1 MTNSTLPFI
10 VTRLGNKAFAAK
22 NFDAAIK
29 HYSDAIKVNPHNH
42 VFFSNRRYV
51 KLNHQDLKFC
61 WKDIAFDC
69 WQNVFNSASYG
80 GIKDW
85 ENAVIDAKECI
96 RLDPTFIK
104 GYYRLALAMTEQKD
118 WDKALATIK
127 QGLAVDGNNPQLLK
141 QMQQVKL
148 AKNKA
153 SKKIAAPLKVPT
165 GGMESMASKELQE
178 LQAQYVQTSRE
189 VSIAHA
195 NISMAQREYKSNEI
209 TKAELEKVPDA
220 EESKMYR
227 SVGKMFLLSSRS
239 EVMEYLTKS
248 MENEKK
254 SEDELTLK
262 LDYLERKLQSQKQNI
277 EELVKAPSIAE

>member
-1 MTNSTLPFI
+1 
-10 VTRLGNKAFAAK
+10 
-22 NFDAAIK
+22 
-29 HYSDAIKVNPHNH
+29 
-42 VFFSNRRYV
+42 
-51 KLNHQDLKFC
+51 
-61 WKDIAFDC
+61 
-69 WQNVFNSASYG
+69 
-80 GIKDW
+80 
-85 ENAVIDAKECI
+85 
-96 RLDPTFIK
+96 
-104 GYYRLALAMTEQKD
+104 MTEQKD

>member
-178 LQAQYVQTSRE
+178 LQAQ
-189 VSIAHA
+189 
-195 NISMAQREYKSNEI
+195 
-209 TKAELEKVPDA
+209 
-220 EESKMYR
+220 
-227 SVGKMFLLSSRS
+227 
-239 EVMEYLTKS
+239 
-248 MENEKK
+248 
-254 SEDELTLK
+254 
-262 LDYLERKLQSQKQNI
+262 
-277 EELVKAPSIAE
+277 